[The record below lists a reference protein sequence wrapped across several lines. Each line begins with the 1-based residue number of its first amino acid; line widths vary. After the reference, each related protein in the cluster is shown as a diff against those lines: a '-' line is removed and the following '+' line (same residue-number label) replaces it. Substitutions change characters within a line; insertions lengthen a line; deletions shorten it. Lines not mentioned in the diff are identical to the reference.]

1 MRVPVAVGPCEV
13 LAVVAGE
20 VHVVQSVVGR
30 AVDELFEP
38 MASDHVAVVDK
49 NGPDLN
55 ADEEEH
61 VEVLLHG
68 ADVDKDAVQ
77 VSTELQLQSRSRNL
91 LVGKGL
97 DIAVNRV
104 EGNGGPGSRN

>member
-1 MRVPVAVGPCEV
+1 
-13 LAVVAGE
+13 
-20 VHVVQSVVGR
+20 VVQSVVGR
-30 AVDELFEP
+30 TVDELFEP
-38 MASDHVAVVDK
+38 MASNHVAIVDK

-68 ADVDKDAVQ
+68 ADVDKNAGQ
-77 VSTELQLQSRSRNL
+77 VSTELQLQSRSSNL
-91 LVGKGL
+91 LVGERL

-104 EGNGGPGSRN
+104 EGNGSPGGRN